1 MIVMYAAV
9 FLCKV
14 TLMLIIYENTG
25 AYIFATFAWN
35 LHILITCILPA
46 CQVSLWH
53 SYYIVSDN

>member
-1 MIVMYAAV
+1 MYAAI